1 MGILARLI
9 RAWRTSE
16 PQELASQ
23 LLQFQGDVDTAL
35 VRLDRGKW
43 PQLRERAVSAGRHVV
58 RLGELLVAESTS
70 GDVVVTLPEITADT
84 LGHVVGVQKLTAP
97 NSLQLS
103 APRGRFSGAIDGV
116 EDRPRQ
122 LAAPTVRLYVAT
134 TRGWT
139 SVGHVPRYTFEAEIT
154 GSATIGNPL
163 TFGSPTINDGFV
175 RLSSNTL
182 VRVPFPARWS
192 VSLFSGPTNTNSGNA
207 AITGY
212 AMQVGGSTVAQF
224 LDTRTSSTTTHRVNV
239 SGQKIVEIEDPSTET
254 IGLLAAGSAGTI
266 EPGGA
271 PAMNWFTVSYWGE
284 L

>member
-43 PQLRERAVSAGRHVV
+43 PQLRERAVSAGRHIA

-84 LGHVVGVQKLTAP
+84 LGHVVGVQKLTTA
-97 NSLQLS
+97 NAIRLS
-103 APRGRFSGAIDGV
+103 APRGRFPGAIDGATT
-116 EDRPRQ
+116 PRV
-122 LAAPTVRLYVAT
+122 LAAPTTRLYVAT
-134 TRGWT
+134 TRGWA

-154 GSATIGNPL
+154 GSASIGDPL
-163 TFGSPTINDGFV
+163 TFGAPVINDGFV
-175 RLSSNTL
+175 RLSGNTL
-182 VRVPFPARWS
+182 IRVPFPARWS
-192 VSLFSGPTNTNSGNA
+192 VSLFSGPTNTNSSSSANA
-207 AITGY
+207 GY
-212 AMQVGGSTVAQF
+212 DLRVGGTRVAQF
-224 LDTRTSSTTTHRVNV
+224 LDTRMSSTTTHRVNV
-239 SGQKIVEIEDPSTET
+239 AGQKVVEIEDPSTET